1 MLWLVWTDGQIEIGR
16 APLKARSLDFNLIAI
31 RSHWKQEHDDLF
43 LKKSLREKR
52 NKELL

>member
-1 MLWLVWTDGQIEIGR
+1 MLWLVWTDGQIETGR
-16 APLKARSLDFNLIAI
+16 VRSLDFNLIAI